1 LLELY
6 ADTPE
11 VVGVIL
17 ELFAL
22 SAENYVVFLSQE
34 HTVELYK
41 VCLDLIHSYARSNTG
56 KYRRTGLGPDEEESC
71 EDLLQFLKM
80 MTHLT
85 VKDYINSGSPH
96 DGLYAS
102 VYVSTQMES
111 QWTWS

>member
-1 LLELY
+1 M
-6 ADTPE
+6 
-11 VVGVIL
+11 
-17 ELFAL
+17 
-22 SAENYVVFLSQE
+22 
-34 HTVELYK
+34 ELYK

-96 DGLYAS
+96 GQLLSLSHPPYPAKQAYLYHR
-102 VYVSTQMES
+102 T
-111 QWTWS
+111 